1 MCQFMWQCTGR
12 SSQPLPAGTRPY
24 TLSNDC
30 PINNLDPVAWRRIRI
45 RIRALLGGFCALAG
59 D

>member
-1 MCQFMWQCTGR
+1 MWQCTGR